1 LNSFIESRH
10 FHPISLL
17 SGDVAHEIQGPK
29 AAPGASQGRRKKGE
43 AVMTNF
49 NKHVPAQHSKFS
61 TLVVNLFTGA
71 VLVLAGFL
79 TFAQFANI

>member
-1 LNSFIESRH
+1 
-10 FHPISLL
+10 
-17 SGDVAHEIQGPK
+17 
-29 AAPGASQGRRKKGE
+29 
-43 AVMTNF
+43 MTNF
-49 NKHVPAQHSKFS
+49 NKHIPAQHSKFS